1 MRLCVCRPI
10 FVVYAIFRIMS
21 RNSEKGLELTDRSYA
36 IALLWLD
43 IEILAREG
51 TYKPELHYQA
61 TIMGKPL
68 VDYRT
73 VGDDEI
79 IAIRDFL
86 AGKVMKEQ
94 LSDGQV

>member
-1 MRLCVCRPI
+1 
-10 FVVYAIFRIMS
+10 MS

-86 AGKVMKEQ
+86 ASKVMKEQ
-94 LSDGQV
+94 LSDG

>member
-1 MRLCVCRPI
+1 
-10 FVVYAIFRIMS
+10 MS

>member
-1 MRLCVCRPI
+1 
-10 FVVYAIFRIMS
+10 MS

-86 AGKVMKEQ
+86 ASKVMKEQ
-94 LSDGQV
+94 LSDGSV

>member
-1 MRLCVCRPI
+1 
-10 FVVYAIFRIMS
+10 MS

-94 LSDGQV
+94 LSDGQD